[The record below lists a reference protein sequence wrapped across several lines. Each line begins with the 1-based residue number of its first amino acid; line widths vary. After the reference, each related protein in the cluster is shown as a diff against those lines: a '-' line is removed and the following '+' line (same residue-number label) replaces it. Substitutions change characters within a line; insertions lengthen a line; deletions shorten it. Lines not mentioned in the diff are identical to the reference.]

1 MLKFLLLLSLLPF
14 VSQAQNKPASQ
25 TNIPLLISIVS
36 DTVNGGNYK
45 VVYFQYDQLKRVTD
59 ITDMLFETKESSQ
72 GKSFFEKA
80 IKHQYFK
87 YHNNEQLPYLRR
99 VETNDFDEKTGTG
112 LGSDVEDQIFL
123 FKNGIHIGDSII
135 NYPYRENNAKLDLTR
150 ATKTVTFF
158 KQTPS
163 KLIRVLDFSE
173 KDSTT
178 YVPPNIYSNSFE
190 INQDH
195 NIRYESAEHNTG
207 GKFYP
212 RANFTFT
219 KYDKAI
225 NPLHQLNIAPLV
237 SNEKITLSFET
248 KGKEVNDRRSFDYGD
263 LEVNWHYLNQNNP
276 MNYSIERG
284 ETETPLKDL
293 IQLSYTYNQYHQP
306 IYCKIIIKKV
316 MNKDTDHKYDEL
328 TRTFKKSFTF
338 RYKQ

>member
-1 MLKFLLLLSLLPF
+1 M
-14 VSQAQNKPASQ
+14 
-25 TNIPLLISIVS
+25 
-36 DTVNGGNYK
+36 NGGNYK
-45 VVYFQYDQLKRVTD
+45 AVFFEYDQLKRVTA
-59 ITDMLFETKESSQ
+59 ITDMLYETKESPN
-72 GKSFFEKA
+72 GKTFFEKA
-80 IKHQYFK
+80 INHQYFK
-87 YHNNEQLPYLRR
+87 YHNKEQLPYLRR
-99 VETNDFDEKTGTG
+99 VVTNDFDEKTGKG

-123 FKNGIHIGDSII
+123 FKNGIRIGDSII
-135 NYPYRENNAKLDLTR
+135 NYPYRENNAKLDITH

-158 KQTPS
+158 KQTAS

-190 INQDH
+190 IDQDH

-212 RANFTFT
+212 RTNFTFT
-219 KYDKAI
+219 KFDKAI
-225 NPLHQLNIAPLV
+225 NPLQQLNIAPLV
-237 SNEKITLSFET
+237 SNEKISLSFET

-263 LEVNWHYLNQNNP
+263 LEVNWHFLNQNNP

-306 IYCKIIIKKV
+306 IYCKTIIKKV
-316 MNKDTDHKYDEL
+316 MNKDTDHKYDDL

-338 RYKQ
+338 RYMQ

>member
-25 TNIPLLISIVS
+25 TNTPLLISIVS

-59 ITDMLFETKESSQ
+59 ITDMLYETKESSQ

-99 VETNDFDEKTGTG
+99 VETNDFDEKTGTV
-112 LGSDVEDQIFL
+112 LGSDIEDQIFL
-123 FKNGIHIGDSII
+123 FKNGERIGDSII
-135 NYPYRENNAKLDLTR
+135 NYPFREVNAKLDLTH
-150 ATKTVTFF
+150 ATKTLTFF
-158 KQTPS
+158 KQTAS
-163 KLIRVLDFSE
+163 KVERILDFSE

>member
-1 MLKFLLLLSLLPF
+1 MQKFLLLLSLLPF
-14 VSQAQNKPASQ
+14 VSVAQNKPAPQ
-25 TNIPLLISIVS
+25 TNTPLLISIVS

-45 VVYFQYDQLKRVTD
+45 VVYFQYDQLKRVTA
-59 ITDMLFETKESSQ
+59 ITDMLYETKESPN
-72 GKSFFEKA
+72 GKTFFEKA

-99 VETNDFDEKTGTG
+99 VETNDFDKKTGTV
-112 LGSDVEDQIFL
+112 LGSEIEDQIFL
-123 FKNGIHIGDSII
+123 FKNGERIGDSII
-135 NYPYRENNAKLDLTR
+135 NYPFRELNAKLDLTH

-158 KQTPS
+158 KQTAS
-163 KLIRVLDFSE
+163 KLKRVLDFSE

-212 RANFTFT
+212 RAYFTFT
-219 KYDKAI
+219 KFDRAI

-237 SNEKITLSFET
+237 SNEKITLSFSANEIELN
-248 KGKEVNDRRSFDYGD
+248 GQFSDYGNIE
-263 LEVNWHYLNQNNP
+263 LNWHFLNQNNP
-276 MNYSIERG
+276 LNYSIEKG
-284 ETETPLKDL
+284 ETETPFKDN
-293 IQLSYTYNQYHQP
+293 IQLTYSYNQYHQP
-306 IYCKIIIKKV
+306 TYCKTIIKKV
-316 MNKDTDHKYDEL
+316 MNKDEDHHYDDL
-328 TRTFKKSFTF
+328 ARTFKKSFTF